1 MSLQFTSNADQVDPV
16 LMPSNPYALALNPL
30 VRAID
35 KRHAESWCLLND
47 ETEKGSRVSGIESV
61 NMESHME

>member
-16 LMPSNPYALALNPL
+16 LMPSNPYALALDPL

-35 KRHAESWCLLND
+35 KGMRNRGVYLMTRLKKAQGFLA
-47 ETEKGSRVSGIESV
+47 
-61 NMESHME
+61 